1 MARGVSFPG
10 LLHWLTHEPEGRRSL
25 LGSLVRF
32 GVTGV
37 LSVAVDVG
45 TLTGLHSGLGV
56 PLFWATLAA
65 YAGGLAVNYSLNRN
79 WTFQTEAEHRRTL
92 IRYFTLVAFNFTSTE
107 LIVLGLPHHGW
118 HYLVGKAIAVGLNAI
133 INFTVGRTWVF
144 HH

>member
-1 MARGVSFPG
+1 
-10 LLHWLTHEPEGRRSL
+10 LTDAPEGRRSIFA
-25 LGSLVRF
+25 SLVRF

-37 LSVAVDVG
+37 LSVVVDVG

-65 YAGGLAVNYSLNRN
+65 YALGLLVNYSLNRN
-79 WTFQTEAEHRRTL
+79 WTFQTKAEHRRTL

-107 LIVLGLPHHGW
+107 LIVFLLPHHGW

-133 INFTVGRTWVF
+133 INFTVGRIWVF
-144 HH
+144 R